1 MFASS
6 RPDHPKSRIIGLK
19 EVMLRVPWSKTK
31 IYGYMKA
38 GKFPPQAKKLE
49 GSTSAG
55 WYEEDV
61 DEFLETLRPEQSTK
75 DRSALA
81 IEDIQEDVAEE
92 DHPRRPLPL
101 ELRTGAAPARRA
113 VKAAEG
119 ETLIRTGMK
128 LQGQEVYCHLPSR
141 KLLVA
146 VGSMSD
152 EYLAALTKLSA

>member
-61 DEFLETLRPEQSTK
+61 DDFVESLRPNPADK
-75 DRSALA
+75 DGSALGS
-81 IEDIQEDVAEE
+81 ELSQEGVAEE

-101 ELRTGAAPARRA
+101 ELRNGTAPARRA
-113 VKAAEG
+113 MKAAED

-128 LQGQEVYCHLPSR
+128 LQGQDVYCHVPSR